1 MKNWINENA
10 DSITWKKV
18 DEKIDNGRVGTK
30 SNIAWAYMMRLSFV
44 ECQEWYLDRT
54 IQRMQL

>member
-1 MKNWINENA
+1 MKNWINEIA
-10 DSITWKKV
+10 DSITWKKL

-30 SNIAWAYMMRLSFV
+30 SSIARAYMMRLSFV
-44 ECQEWYLDRT
+44 EYQEWYLART